1 MIENSELAATIGTI
15 IFAVLATYAGSRWGA
30 AKEKLHAVRVLVSD
44 IDDALADNILSKE
57 EIERIA
63 WDLHE
68 ILGSPGAPA
77 AG

>member
-1 MIENSELAATIGTI
+1 MIENSELVATIGTI

-44 IDDALADNILSKE
+44 IDDALADNVLSKE
-57 EIERIA
+57 EVERITS
-63 WDLHE
+63 DLHE
-68 ILGSPGAPA
+68 VLGRTGAPT